1 MNAILF
7 EVTLLL
13 LFRLSVYSEG
23 EWYLDMPCPT
33 VYNLILACKPLESFL
48 KK

>member
-13 LFRLSVYSEG
+13 LFRLSVHGEG
-23 EWYLDMPCPT
+23 EWYLEMACPT
-33 VYNLILACKPLESFL
+33 VYNLILAPKLLDSFL

>member
-13 LFRLSVYSEG
+13 LFRLCVHSEG
-23 EWYLDMPCPT
+23 EWYLVVPCPA
-33 VYNLILACKPLESFL
+33 VYNLILAPKPLDSFL